1 MKRERSGCEEHAH
14 AARGRT
20 AGNHYTSKS
29 PSVCLDQSRQLGDA
43 VLRILGMAESN
54 ALSQRLMSKSII
66 ATFSAAAGLMAAVIV
81 GLLGCSSKQQG
92 VVIYVSEDQVFSEPI
107 LRDFERDT
115 GIRVLAVY
123 DTEEAKST
131 GVMNRLL
138 AEKNNPQADVYW
150 ANEPIRAE
158 VLKQQGVAA
167 SYQSPSA
174 EGIPANFKD
183 PQGYWT
189 GFSARARVLIVNQ
202 AIPDKPK
209 SITSYADPASN
220 GRAVIANPLFGTTTT
235 EIAAVFILWGD
246 EKAKAFLADMK
257 RNNVKIATSN
267 GESADF
273 VASGQFAFALAD
285 SDDVVNRMKQ
295 GKPVELIYPDQ
306 GDNELGCFIVPNA
319 VVLINGGRH
328 PEAARKLADYLLSRE
343 TERKLAL
350 SDAAQIPL
358 HEGMDTPAPVRK
370 IETIKT
376 MKTDYAAVARKM
388 QEIEPLLKQWV
399 GY

>member
-1 MKRERSGCEEHAH
+1 ME
-14 AARGRT
+14 T
-20 AGNHYTSKS
+20 
-29 PSVCLDQSRQLGDA
+29 L
-43 VLRILGMAESN
+43 
-54 ALSQRLMSKSII
+54 LMNKSII
-66 ATFSAAAGLMAAVIV
+66 AILTAATGLVVAVIV
-81 GLLGCSSKQQG
+81 ALLGCSSKEQG

-115 GIRVLAVY
+115 GIHVMAVY

-158 VLKQQGVAA
+158 VLKQQGIAA
-167 SYQSPSA
+167 TYRSPSA
-174 EGIPANFKD
+174 EGIPAHFKD
-183 PQGYWT
+183 TQGYWT

-202 AIPDKPK
+202 TVPDKPK
-209 SITSYADPASN
+209 SITSYSDPASK
-220 GRAVIANPLFGTTTT
+220 GRTVIANPLFGTTTT
-235 EIAAVFILWGD
+235 EIAALFMLWGD

-273 VASGQFAFALAD
+273 VAAGQFAFALVD
-285 SDDVVNRMKQ
+285 SDDAANRMKQ

-319 VVLINGGRH
+319 VVLINGSRH
-328 PEAARKLADYLLSRE
+328 PEAARKLVDYLLSRE

-358 HEGMDTPAPVRK
+358 HEGVDSPATVRK